1 MWIRPNMQPIER
13 WLRLYFGVILFAIY
27 FFNPFPYK
35 EWTFS
40 GLLLIATAA
49 TGYCPIYS
57 FLRRR
62 KKDQPSVST
71 ITTSTRTEGDTEP
84 SPR

>member
-13 WLRLYFGVILFAIY
+13 WLRLYFGVIILAIY

-49 TGYCPIYS
+49 AGYCPVYRL
-57 FLRRR
+57 LRRR
-62 KKDQPSVST
+62 QKDQQSGP
-71 ITTSTRTEGDTEP
+71 TTT
-84 SPR
+84 

>member
-1 MWIRPNMQPIER
+1 MRIRPNMLPVER
-13 WLRLYFGVILFAIY
+13 WLRLYFGAILVAIY
-27 FFNPFPYK
+27 FMNPFPYK

-49 TGYCPIYS
+49 TGYCPVYG

-62 KKDQPSVST
+62 KKADAASVIVPVEGQSEG
-71 ITTSTRTEGDTEP
+71 TR
-84 SPR
+84 

>member
-1 MWIRPNMQPIER
+1 MGIRPNMLPIER
-13 WLRLYFGVILFAIY
+13 WLRLYFGVILLAIY
-27 FFNPFPYK
+27 FMNPFPYK

-57 FLRRR
+57 LLRRR
-62 KKDQPSVST
+62 KRRDRSSAIAP
-71 ITTSTRTEGDTEP
+71 GDGQGE
-84 SPR
+84 SAR